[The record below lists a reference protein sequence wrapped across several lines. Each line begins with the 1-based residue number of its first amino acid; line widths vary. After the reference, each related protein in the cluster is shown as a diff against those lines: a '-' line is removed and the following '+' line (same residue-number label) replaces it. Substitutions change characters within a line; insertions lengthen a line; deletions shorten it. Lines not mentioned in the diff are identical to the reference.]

1 MSVTWRDVLIADM
14 HYLMWS
20 SNDTGEWGV
29 EAAYEEGR
37 DGCLRFEC
45 GPVIQYL
52 QYVTVLHIRL
62 LSQNVHIGLLAL
74 R

>member
-1 MSVTWRDVLIADM
+1 M
-14 HYLMWS
+14 HYLIWS
-20 SNDTGEWGV
+20 SNDTGEWVG
-29 EAAYEEGR
+29 EAVDEEGGG
-37 DGCLRFEC
+37 DCLRFEC

-52 QYVTVLHIRL
+52 QYVTVLLIRL